1 MADIEVTE
9 APVEVPEAPVE
20 ASEAPEAAPAA
31 VFDDSY
37 DEALLIKVKG
47 KVKRPARPDDTER
60 NLQVQ
65 KLQEAIDKASARMK
79 EIKGILD
86 SRASGGKTASPEQQ
100 ALRDRLAQLRQE
112 FDTVLLQKRRL
123 MSESDDK
130 KTDRDKLF
138 AEQRAIKD
146 TIRGPSNLQALET
159 TLAELEFKLTHES
172 LSAAQEKAMREKK
185 ERIERTDKPAVAR
198 LAQVSAKIDEA
209 KAASDAIRAEI
220 SVLNTQLDGIKAQRE
235 EANAKLDALRAEQQE
250 ARSDIPG
257 LMVEKKE
264 LWEVIQTLRDKQR
277 EIRVAF
283 NEKWE
288 EFKKQDKAWKGWFA
302 QERKRRQEQRKVEYE
317 ERQAARK
324 ARDGEVAKPAK
335 FEMEV
340 YTCEQVLSY
349 LKQFVAVK
357 AASAVEMK
365 EVEAPAPGMKLLA
378 KKGDDD
384 SDSLFTGMGGKKGR
398 GARKAAE
405 KQKAVDTV
413 KKLPAVLPLE
423 TLKTFMALG
432 IEAPKGS
439 EDVPRAIA
447 AVEAKKAEY
456 EARRDKAAAEPPSEE
471 EEEPAEEEEAAAE
484 EAAGADA
491 AEEAAEPKAE
501 DEAEAKDEAEPAAA
515 EEEAAAEP
523 EAAAAAEPEEAAKPE
538 ANGNSEEPK
547 AEANGNGPA
556 AAAAAE
562 VAAEAAEPKAE
573 ANGNSAAEAKAEANG
588 DAAKA
593 KEEAAAE
600 EEVAKTAD
608 DVKAKLRVTDDG
620 EVNLEL
626 AV

>member
-20 ASEAPEAAPAA
+20 ASEAAEAAPAA

-159 TLAELEFKLTHES
+159 MLAELEFKLTHES

-220 SVLNTQLDGIKAQRE
+220 AVLNTQLDGIKAQRE

-357 AASAVEMK
+357 AASAEEKK

-384 SDSLFTGMGGKKGR
+384 TDSLFTGMGGKKGR

-439 EDVPRAIA
+439 EDVPHAIA

-471 EEEPAEEEEAAAE
+471 PAEEEAAAE
-484 EAAGADA
+484 EAADADA

-523 EAAAAAEPEEAAKPE
+523 EAAAAAAEPEEAAKPE

-547 AEANGNGPA
+547 AEANGNAPA

-573 ANGNSAAEAKAEANG
+573 ANGNSPAEAKAEANG
-588 DAAKA
+588 DAAEA
-593 KEEAAAE
+593 KEEAAVE